1 MRFTAPPTWPPMPEG
16 WFPDPGWTPEPDW
29 PAAPRGWSFWRNDY
43 GVPVP
48 GPAGFYGSKPQLLTG
63 HGIMLALAT
72 GLLGLYVGAGGGAD
86 AQAQDPTPVRT
97 VVSVPGSAPATGL
110 SGSITVTPPSR

>member
-1 MRFTAPPTWPPMPEG
+1 MPEG

-43 GVPVP
+43 GVAVP

-86 AQAQDPTPVRT
+86 ARAQDPVPVRT
-97 VVSVPGSAPATGL
+97 VVSVPATAPTDPA
-110 SGSITVTPPSR
+110 SGAGTTVSPSSK

>member
-1 MRFTAPPTWPPMPEG
+1 MPEG

-29 PAAPRGWSFWRNDY
+29 PAAPRGWAFWRNDY

-48 GPAGFYGSKPQLLTG
+48 GPAGFYGSRPQLLTG

-72 GLLGLYVGAGGGAD
+72 GLLGLYAGSGGVVPAHPP
-86 AQAQDPTPVRT
+86 APAPVTT
-97 VVSVPGSAPATGL
+97 VVSVPAATPTQTPSDPVVVGMDGS
-110 SGSITVTPPSR
+110 SK